1 LRAVF
6 LDRDGVI
13 NDDFGYV
20 SKIEDF
26 KFKEG
31 IFELLELL
39 QNEGFTLFVIT
50 NQSGIARGYYTKE
63 DFLKLTDFMLKE
75 LEKRDIFIKEVA
87 YCPCHPDF
95 SQVCDCRKPSP
106 KMILDLAKK
115 YSINLKESILIGDK
129 QSDIEAGKN
138 AGLIKNYLVKNS
150 IFDIIS
156 QIHSD
161 LKG

>member
-1 LRAVF
+1 MRAVF

-39 QNEGFTLFVIT
+39 QNKGFTLFIIT

-75 LEKRDIFIKEVA
+75 LEKREIFIKEVA
-87 YCPCHPDF
+87 YCPCHPDYNE
-95 SQVCDCRKPSP
+95 SCDCRKPNP
-106 KMILDLAKK
+106 KMVLDLAKK
-115 YSINLKESILIGDK
+115 YNINLKESILIGDK

-138 AGLIKNYLVKNS
+138 AGLNKNYLVKSNL
-150 IFDIIS
+150 FDIIS
-156 QIHSD
+156 QIKSD

>member
-1 LRAVF
+1 MRAVF

-39 QNEGFTLFVIT
+39 QNKGFTLFVIT

-95 SQVCDCRKPSP
+95 SESCDCRKPNP
-106 KMILDLAKK
+106 KMILDLAEK
-115 YSINLKESILIGDK
+115 YNITFTLYTDGGWIYFLS
-129 QSDIEAGKN
+129 
-138 AGLIKNYLVKNS
+138 
-150 IFDIIS
+150 
-156 QIHSD
+156 
-161 LKG
+161 